1 MRTSPAGA
9 SGALARLPAR
19 ASAPRVSRRACLA
32 LASAVGPRPRDA
44 NAPARLRNRR
54 RLGWVAPT
62 PGTPGSSRARGALAA
77 SRAALPEHVSG
88 LSDAPPGTH
97 HAARRLPTR
106 ENVVFRVAADP
117 ARSRSPPP
125 SVTVTVGAGPLVL
138 TAFLACVASVAACGA
153 AFLAFA
159 APALRAME
167 SASIA
172 AERAAA
178 NTEKAMEEFEKLS
191 AQTARDLPRTLAEM
205 EAAGEEWDELGEE
218 LREVLARVERWG
230 QFTGADEALTKITRS
245 VLEEPSRAIEE
256 GVVEAESLVKRLTDD
271 FARTVSQLTDWE
283 SRLAEAVD
291 EVAFRETW
299 ERETSRNDPNDPN
312 DPKPPPPDDPSARRD
327 ALAAARRRAVADAIA
342 VAEAATEQARL
353 ASAALLGAGP
363 GSLLA
368 SPKDGDDAAARL
380 AGEQAES
387 VASALRDAL
396 AAVEE
401 AKEAATGGDREFG
414 SGDFDYGGEEE
425 DDEEDDHGG
434 EEEDEDED
442 EDVAGDED
450 GGGGGTY
457 DDATGAGVE
466 EESVSASASAD
477 ERDAL

>member
-159 APALRAME
+159 APAL
-167 SASIA
+167 
-172 AERAAA
+172 
-178 NTEKAMEEFEKLS
+178 
-191 AQTARDLPRTLAEM
+191 
-205 EAAGEEWDELGEE
+205 
-218 LREVLARVERWG
+218 
-230 QFTGADEALTKITRS
+230 
-245 VLEEPSRAIEE
+245 
-256 GVVEAESLVKRLTDD
+256 SLL
-271 FARTVSQLTDWE
+271 
-283 SRLAEAVD
+283 
-291 EVAFRETW
+291 
-299 ERETSRNDPNDPN
+299 
-312 DPKPPPPDDPSARRD
+312 
-327 ALAAARRRAVADAIA
+327 
-342 VAEAATEQARL
+342 
-353 ASAALLGAGP
+353 
-363 GSLLA
+363 SLLA
-368 SPKDGDDAAARL
+368 I
-380 AGEQAES
+380 
-387 VASALRDAL
+387 
-396 AAVEE
+396 
-401 AKEAATGGDREFG
+401 GGGFEPL
-414 SGDFDYGGEEE
+414 
-425 DDEEDDHGG
+425 
-434 EEEDEDED
+434 
-442 EDVAGDED
+442 D
-450 GGGGGTY
+450 GGRRR
-457 DDATGAGVE
+457 GAIAAPPPIRHRTIAGIV
-466 EESVSASASAD
+466 
-477 ERDAL
+477 